1 MSTQN
6 SENKGNLLDLIRQS
20 IEIGMP
26 DLRHYYRM
34 TKKARVVASYPVE
47 GQYFVD
53 VQPLRND
60 ETPDAKEPVVPKVA
74 VPVLWGGP
82 ERGVVCPPTVG
93 SLCDISYYDGDPN
106 FPFISNIRW
115 DAGQA
120 PPAAELNEFVI
131 QLEPGVEIRIDKE
144 KQVLTLTPSNWIV
157 TVGGNASITAEG
169 NAEITAGGNI
179 SASAGG
185 DVIVSADGNA
195 QITAAGN
202 ITLSAPQI
210 FQNGNVTTNGEGGG
224 SGTVT
229 ETANRTQ
236 TGSLTVNGPVNIN
249 GPLSVSGGID
259 GKVNGCKGC

>member
-144 KQVLTLTPSNWIV
+144 KQVVTLTPENVRTKAGKGWTIECGGDASI
-157 TVGGNASITAEG
+157 TAGGNASIQ
-169 NAEITAGGNI
+169 
-179 SASAGG
+179 ASGH
-185 DVIVSADGNA
+185 
-195 QITAAGN
+195 
-202 ITLSAPQI
+202 ITLTAPHI

-224 SGTVT
+224 SGTVS